1 MGTKPLRHPHTG
13 MPLRPVGY
21 RRDGRPIMP
30 ILGGAPDDVPPGSV
44 MSYREVCNRLDD
56 IRDDLERLNA
66 REDKDGGISSEDT
79 VRFAELT
86 TEFDELYGRKGRLER
101 EAALARVQRANVSRQ
116 VGNGNPGVGNTGV
129 GRGSDDYDA
138 DPLGEPDS
146 ITDNRFKDPWD
157 VGAIRMGLSAQERG
171 AELRSRAMVAI
182 EKMQGT
188 TDNRREVATR
198 MVEQYD
204 PTNGRL
210 SEQVLATSS
219 PQYLRAFAKLA
230 ASQGRA
236 MLSVEEQRAV
246 ERAMSLTDA
255 NGGYLVPFQIDPT
268 IILTSD
274 GSQNDIR
281 QAARQVVATG
291 DVWNGVSAGAVQWS
305 FDAEAAEVSDDSPT
319 FGAPAIP
326 VRTARGFVPISLE
339 ASMDANN
346 VAAEVG
352 RLLAQGKDDLESVV
366 FVTGTAAANQ
376 PIGIVTALT
385 DYETANPG
393 AVVVPSA
400 ATNTLG
406 VGDVYRIQ
414 DSLPGR
420 YRARASWLATNAFYN
435 LVRQFDVNGGGA
447 LWERIG
453 NGRPPNLLGRPVF
466 EAESMDATITAGAG
480 VRNYMAVFGDFQNYV
495 IVDRIGMTVEFIPHL
510 FAPGSGTPGVGG
522 RPTGQRG
529 WFAYY
534 RVGAG
539 LINPRGMRLLNVAG
553 A

>member
-1 MGTKPLRHPHTG
+1 MGTKPN
-13 MPLRPVGY
+13 
-21 RRDGRPIMP
+21 
-30 ILGGAPDDVPPGSV
+30 DDTPGSA

-66 REDKDGGISSEDT
+66 REDKDGGLSGEDT

-101 EAALARVQRANVSRQ
+101 EAALAKVQKANISRH
-116 VGNGNPGVGNTGV
+116 VGDMRNPGVGTG
-129 GRGSDDYDA
+129 GISRGSDDYDS
-138 DPLGEPDS
+138 DPLGDPDS
-146 ITDNRFKDPWD
+146 ISENRFKDPWD
-157 VGAIRMGLSAQERG
+157 VGAIRMGLSGVERG
-171 AELRSRAMVAI
+171 TELRSRALSAI

-198 MVEQYD
+198 MVEEYD

-210 SEQVLATSS
+210 SEQILATSS

-236 MLSVEEQRAV
+236 VLSVEEQRAV
-246 ERAMSLTDA
+246 ERAMSLSDA

-281 QAARQVVATG
+281 QAARQVIATG

-305 FDAEAAEVSDDSPT
+305 FDPEAEEVSDDSPT
-319 FGAPAIP
+319 FGAPSIP
-326 VRTARGFVPISLE
+326 IRTARGFVPISLE

-366 FVTGTAAANQ
+366 FVNGTAAANQ
-376 PIGIVTALT
+376 PVGIISALT
-385 DYETANPG
+385 AYETANAG
-393 AVVVPSA
+393 SVVVPS
-400 ATNTLG
+400 TGSDTLAI
-406 VGDVYRIQ
+406 GDVYKLQ
-414 DSLPGR
+414 NSLPGR
-420 YRARASWLATNAFYN
+420 YRSRASWLATNAFYN
-435 LVRQFDVNGGGA
+435 LVRQFDTTGGSA
-447 LWERIG
+447 LWERLG
-453 NGRPPNLLGRPVF
+453 NGRPAQLLGRPVF
-466 EAESMDATITAGAG
+466 EAEAMDGTITATQD
-480 VRNYMAVFGDFQNYV
+480 NYLAVFGDFQNYV
-495 IVDRIGMTVEFIPHL
+495 IADRIGMTVEFIPHL
-510 FAPGSGTPGVGG
+510 VGANR

-539 LINPRGMRLLNVAG
+539 LTNAKGLRLLNVT
-553 A
+553 